1 MFSTYFDRHFWKKF
15 QDRTRDH
22 RLWTMDE
29 QTAFSMVN
37 RPSSMVQNETFS
49 PLSLSNPIEMAVSEQ
64 ILVQKAQKGDPEA
77 FEALVNEHQQYVY
90 NLALRVVKDENE
102 ALDLA
107 QETFVRAWTAL
118 PNFKGQSQFRT
129 WLYRIVTNLCYNRLP
144 NLRRSLNDLGD
155 DVMEDIPEAHL
166 DTPAEAFEHSETR
179 QHLQDA
185 IQSLDSNYQ
194 LLITLRYQNELSYEE
209 IASTLNLPLGTVKTG
224 IFRAKEQLR
233 KSLAQLEESW
243 ITA

>member
-1 MFSTYFDRHFWKKF
+1 MSD
-15 QDRTRDH
+15 
-22 RLWTMDE
+22 
-29 QTAFSMVN
+29 
-37 RPSSMVQNETFS
+37 NETT
-49 PLSLSNPIEMAVSEQ
+49 LI
-64 ILVQKAQKGDPEA
+64 QKAQKGNHDA
-77 FEALVNEHQQYVY
+77 FAALVDEHQRYVY

-102 ALDLA
+102 ALDLT

-144 NLRRSLNDLGD
+144 NLRRSLNDLGN
-155 DVMEDIPEAHL
+155 DVMEDIPEAKFNA
-166 DTPAEAFEHSETR
+166 PADEFESNETR
-179 QHLQDA
+179 KHLYQALED
-185 IQSLDSNYQ
+185 LDENYR
-194 LLITLRYQNELSYEE
+194 LLITLRYQSELSYDE

-233 KSLAQLEESW
+233 KALIQLEDSW

>member
-1 MFSTYFDRHFWKKF
+1 MS
-15 QDRTRDH
+15 
-22 RLWTMDE
+22 
-29 QTAFSMVN
+29 
-37 RPSSMVQNETFS
+37 
-49 PLSLSNPIEMAVSEQ
+49 ISEQ
-64 ILVQKAQKGDPEA
+64 ALIQKAQKGDPDA
-77 FEALVNEHQQYVY
+77 FAALVNEHQRYIY

-155 DVMEDIPEAHL
+155 DVMDDIPEPHL
-166 DTPAEAFEHSETR
+166 DTPAQIFESNETR
-179 QHLQDA
+179 TYLQHA
-185 IQSLDSNYQ
+185 IENLDSNYQ

-233 KSLAQLEESW
+233 KSLAQMEESW

>member
-1 MFSTYFDRHFWKKF
+1 MTD
-15 QDRTRDH
+15 T
-22 RLWTMDE
+22 
-29 QTAFSMVN
+29 
-37 RPSSMVQNETFS
+37 ET
-49 PLSLSNPIEMAVSEQ
+49 
-64 ILVQKAQKGDPEA
+64 ILIQKAQKGDPDA
-77 FEALVNEHQQYVY
+77 FASLVDEHQRYVY

-155 DVMEDIPEAHL
+155 DVMEDIPESHF
-166 DTPAEAFEHSETR
+166 DTPAQVYESNETKAQLHEAIDM
-179 QHLQDA
+179 LDA
-185 IQSLDSNYQ
+185 NYK
-194 LLITLRYQNELSYEE
+194 LLINLRYQDELSYDE

-233 KSLAQLEESW
+233 KLLAHLEESW
-243 ITA
+243 ITT

>member
-1 MFSTYFDRHFWKKF
+1 MSD
-15 QDRTRDH
+15 
-22 RLWTMDE
+22 
-29 QTAFSMVN
+29 
-37 RPSSMVQNETFS
+37 NETT
-49 PLSLSNPIEMAVSEQ
+49 LI
-64 ILVQKAQKGDPEA
+64 QKAQKGNHDA
-77 FEALVNEHQQYVY
+77 FAALVDEHQRYVY

-102 ALDLA
+102 ALDLT

-155 DVMEDIPEAHL
+155 DVMEDIPEQHFNSPASEFESNETKHHLSQAIQNL
-166 DTPAEAFEHSETR
+166 DT
-179 QHLQDA
+179 
-185 IQSLDSNYQ
+185 NYQ
-194 LLITLRYQNELSYEE
+194 LLITLRYQNELSYDE
-209 IASTLNLPLGTVKTG
+209 IATTLNLPLGTVKTG

-233 KSLAQLEESW
+233 KALVHLEDSW

>member
-1 MFSTYFDRHFWKKF
+1 
-15 QDRTRDH
+15 
-22 RLWTMDE
+22 MDNE
-29 QTAFSMVN
+29 QTLIQ
-37 RPSSMVQNETFS
+37 R
-49 PLSLSNPIEMAVSEQ
+49 
-64 ILVQKAQKGDPEA
+64 AQKGNHDA
-77 FEALVNEHQQYVY
+77 FAALVDEHQRYVY

-102 ALDLA
+102 ALDLT
-107 QETFVRAWTAL
+107 QETFVRAWMAL

-155 DVMEDIPEAHL
+155 DVMEEIPEPNFNA
-166 DTPAEAFEHSETR
+166 PAQEFEFNETR
-179 QHLQDA
+179 RYLHQA
-185 IQSLDSNYQ
+185 IENLDENYR

-233 KSLAQLEESW
+233 KSLAHLEVAW
-243 ITA
+243 INI

>member
-1 MFSTYFDRHFWKKF
+1 M
-15 QDRTRDH
+15 
-22 RLWTMDE
+22 
-29 QTAFSMVN
+29 
-37 RPSSMVQNETFS
+37 PETE
-49 PLSLSNPIEMAVSEQ
+49 PIL
-64 ILVQKAQKGDPEA
+64 IQKAQKGNQDA
-77 FEALVNEHQQYVY
+77 FAALVEEHQRYVY

-102 ALDLA
+102 ALDLT

-144 NLRRSLNDLGD
+144 HLRRSLNDLGD
-155 DVMEDIPEAHL
+155 DVMDEIPESKFNA
-166 DTPAEAFEHSETR
+166 PADEFESNETR
-179 QHLQDA
+179 RNLYQA
-185 IQSLDSNYQ
+185 VEALDSNYQ
-194 LLITLRYQNELSYEE
+194 LLITLRHQHELSYDE

-233 KSLAQLEESW
+233 KSLAHLEDSW

>member
-1 MFSTYFDRHFWKKF
+1 
-15 QDRTRDH
+15 
-22 RLWTMDE
+22 MD
-29 QTAFSMVN
+29 
-37 RPSSMVQNETFS
+37 NEKA
-49 PLSLSNPIEMAVSEQ
+49 LIQ
-64 ILVQKAQKGDPEA
+64 RAQKGDHDA
-77 FEALVNEHQQYVY
+77 FAALVNEHQRYVY

-102 ALDLA
+102 ALDLT

-118 PNFKGQSQFRT
+118 PNFKGKSQLRT

-155 DVMEDIPEAHL
+155 NVMENIPETNFNNPVQEF
-166 DTPAEAFEHSETR
+166 DTNETR
-179 QHLQDA
+179 RHLHQA
-185 IQSLDSNYQ
+185 IEDLDEKYR
-194 LLITLRYQNELSYEE
+194 LLITLRYQNELSYDE

-233 KSLAQLEESW
+233 KSLARLEDSW